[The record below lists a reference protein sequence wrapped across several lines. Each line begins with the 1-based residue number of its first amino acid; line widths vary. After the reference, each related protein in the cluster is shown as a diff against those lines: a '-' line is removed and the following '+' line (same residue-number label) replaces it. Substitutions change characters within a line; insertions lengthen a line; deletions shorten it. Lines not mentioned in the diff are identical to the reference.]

1 MDKIDKKIIAE
12 MQKNGRISLTE
23 LCEKVGISLSPCQRR
38 VKLLEQTGVILDYQA
53 NINPQAVGLNF
64 SAMVFVIL
72 KDGSRDNIMAFEQ
85 ALGGIDE
92 IVQAQRLFG
101 EHDYILHIVTADL
114 NTFQKLYDERL
125 SNLPAIHRLT
135 STLVMKDV
143 LPRRAL
149 PI

>member
-1 MDKIDKKIIAE
+1 MDRIDKKIIAE
-12 MQKNGRISLTE
+12 IQKNGRISLTE

-38 VKLLEQTGVILDYQA
+38 VKQLEQTGMIVDYQA
-53 NINPQAVGLNF
+53 NINPHAVGLNF

-72 KDGSRDNIMAFEQ
+72 KDGSQANIIAFEQ
-85 ALGGIDE
+85 ALVEISE

-114 NTFQKLYDERL
+114 NAFQKLYDEQL

-135 STLVMKDV
+135 STLVMKEV
-143 LPRRAL
+143 LPRRGL